1 MAYMMCMMQCC
12 LGMMLPSGI
21 SLLSAMLGVESRNA
35 RGGITRKGCCL
46 MCSLET

>member
-21 SLLSAMLGVESRNA
+21 SLLSAMLGVESHA
-35 RGGITRKGCCL
+35 RAVVSCKV
-46 MCSLET
+46 